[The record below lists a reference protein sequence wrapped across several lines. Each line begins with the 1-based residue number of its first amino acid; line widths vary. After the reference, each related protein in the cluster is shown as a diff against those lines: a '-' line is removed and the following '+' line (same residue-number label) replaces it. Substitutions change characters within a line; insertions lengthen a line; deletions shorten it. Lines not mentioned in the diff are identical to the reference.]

1 MRWPPPRPQGTVTI
15 DVVNAAPVA
24 VAGPISAEGVWIR
37 RSGTGQNTA
46 AYMLLK
52 NSGPEDILL
61 SASTDVAK
69 MVEIHETVAA
79 ASGMMEMRPL
89 ALGLKVPANGSVELK
104 PGSYHVMIMEL
115 KQDLSV
121 GTSVKIKLTF
131 KSGKTLD
138 LTAPVQEGPAMKMP

>member
-1 MRWPPPRPQGTVTI
+1 
-15 DVVNAAPVA
+15 
-24 VAGPISAEGVWIR
+24 
-37 RSGTGQNTA
+37 
-46 AYMLLK
+46 
-52 NSGPEDILL
+52 
-61 SASTDVAK
+61 